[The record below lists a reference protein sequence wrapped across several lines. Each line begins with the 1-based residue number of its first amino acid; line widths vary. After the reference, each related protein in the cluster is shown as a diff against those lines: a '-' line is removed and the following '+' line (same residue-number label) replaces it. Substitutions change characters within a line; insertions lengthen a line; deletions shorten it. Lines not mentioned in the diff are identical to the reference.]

1 MGTTACWGTNES
13 FDCEWI
19 SFGYGSRN
27 DTSQLWLSLDAYL
40 ALSRLDDLPMGDYI
54 ENSTIEEFQKYSP
67 FRAYTFSSDQFVYAD
82 IDKALNWFEKARKSR
97 QYYIKNP
104 EKIEEK
110 KKDEAIRNRVYEMHS
125 RSNGYTVAYFSLRDS
140 SYQEYVSNISN
151 TDFEEL
157 IDSLKKK
164 HKQQAQEKKLY
175 LSGYDG
181 VIGNYE
187 YIKKLHE
194 TSEYQKRDVYT
205 MGGISYHKGWL
216 EQCNQGPINW
226 MGGESPE
233 RPLYVDSNP
242 NRLSNIKDPEMINQS
257 NFLLRLKADEWEN
270 LNNWKGP

>member
-27 DTSQLWLSLDAYL
+27 DTCQLWLSLDAYL

-54 ENSTIEEFQKYSP
+54 GNSTLEEFQKYSP

-110 KKDEAIRNRVYEMHS
+110 IKDEAIRNRVYEMHS
-125 RSNGYTVAYFSLRDS
+125 RSNGYIVAHFSLRESAYHQFDN
-140 SYQEYVSNISN
+140 NISN
-151 TDFEEL
+151 TNFEEL
-157 IDSLKKK
+157 IDSLKNK
-164 HKQQAQEKKLY
+164 HIQQALEEKFF

-187 YIKKLHE
+187 YIRKLHN
-194 TSEYQKRDVYT
+194 TPEYQKRDIYT
-205 MGGISYHKGWL
+205 IGGISYHEGWL

-226 MGGESPE
+226 TGGESPE

-242 NRLSNIKDPEMINQS
+242 NRLSNIKDPEMINQW
-257 NFLLRLKADEWEN
+257 NCLIRLKADEWEN
-270 LNNWKGP
+270 MNNWKGQ